1 MTQTKTPPKKKKSI
15 LVTLLKVTL
24 LVILLAVAA
33 FFVVGR
39 FVLSGEYDVSR
50 ETTIN
55 APPSAVHAQVGDLRQ
70 WPNWL
75 PFTKHDPTIKTTIEQ
90 PTGVGA
96 RQHWTGDTGNGELT
110 FDASDEDK
118 GTAWTM
124 VFDKKYTSKGSITYA
139 PAGGGATRVTWRMTG
154 RNDDFVGK
162 WMAAAM
168 GAMVGPMFDEGLAD
182 LKKTVEGP
190 APAARP

>member
-1 MTQTKTPPKKKKSI
+1 MTQLAPPKKKKSI
-15 LVTLLKVTL
+15 LVRLLKLTL
-24 LVILLAVAA
+24 LVVLLAVAA
-33 FFVVGR
+33 VVIVGM
-39 FVLSGEYDVSR
+39 FVLDGEYDVSR
-50 ETTIN
+50 ETTIS
-55 APPSAVHAQVGDLRQ
+55 APPPAVHAQVGDLRQ

-75 PFTKHDPTIKTTIEQ
+75 PFTKHDPTIKTAIGQ

-110 FDASDEDK
+110 FDASDENK
-118 GTAWTM
+118 GAEWTM
-124 VFDKKYTSKGSITYA
+124 VFDKKYTSKGFITYA
-139 PAGGGATRVTWRMTG
+139 PAADGQTRVTWRMTG

-182 LKKTVEGP
+182 LKKTVEGQ
-190 APAARP
+190 APTARP